1 MAQEFLQAFTRVH
14 REGDLDRAKVIQML
28 NIWQNMSIIAAADVS
43 CGLTRAI
50 AELLHL
56 PSTDLALLPPFLP
69 PFLASRA
76 FQTQRAALILHA
88 RERAA
93 RAKEGKGSQSL
104 LKESVAWMMADDGVV
119 PLLMMCMDG
128 PHMLL
133 QTTNRPYDKL
143 VAGAQSLHEHC
154 LRKKTIQFLLMAS
167 LISPDDRSLWFRC
180 LAHSLF
186 TSERYRHVAVL
197 VKLFDAQ
204 GQMRLYLHEAS
215 QVQLG
220 LVCVYGLV

>member
-1 MAQEFLQAFTRVH
+1 
-14 REGDLDRAKVIQML
+14 
-28 NIWQNMSIIAAADVS
+28 MSIIAAADVT
-43 CGLTRAI
+43 CGLIRAI

-69 PFLASRA
+69 PYLASRA

-93 RAKEGKGSQSL
+93 RAKEGKGNQSL
-104 LKESVAWMMADDGVV
+104 LKESVAWMMADDGLV
-119 PLLMMCMDG
+119 PLLMMSMDG

-154 LRKKTIQFLLMAS
+154 LRKKTIQVGTEEGPSYPDVAKMAFWGKTYFS
-167 LISPDDRSLWFRC
+167 STPVGACRHSRNGGGGEEERGRAKDRKARANVCGQALVSLWGSFLPPLRG
-180 LAHSLF
+180 HPDTFGGLF
-186 TSERYRHVAVL
+186 
-197 VKLFDAQ
+197 
-204 GQMRLYLHEAS
+204 
-215 QVQLG
+215 LG
-220 LVCVYGLV
+220 VCVGMVDLFPPS